1 MADTEPA
8 VVCEDGGGESS
19 NVAVTVE
26 GYEPTY
32 EEAFPPLPAAPV
44 DDQAHGKP
52 TASTQS
58 WSKLSVKPTKVT
70 QVLYV
75 DSTLFFGASFNMS
88 SIMKISRHKVIFNAL
103 VYHTLTSIF
112 LSPFVAHLS

>member
-8 VVCEDGGGESS
+8 VVCEDGGGENS

-70 QVLYV
+70 QVLFV
-75 DSTLFFGASFNMS
+75 DSTLFFGTSFNML
-88 SIMKISRHKVIFNAL
+88 SIMKISRHSHF
-103 VYHTLTSIF
+103 
-112 LSPFVAHLS
+112 